1 MVRIGTGPPF
11 DRWIM
16 QIQPILGYFGA
27 ILGLY
32 QPPGPLLDL
41 GPPFYISWI
50 RPWVKRKKWLVD
62 NYHSVYSVVAP
73 EIFMGGIEGE
83 NAFLRGQK
91 IQKFAENGWF
101 FSFFLLTGGGGG
113 QVGAEPLTGGH
124 MPLMPPPLM
133 PPLCILSFVIL
144 STLVDNKGIFIKKK
158 NYFQTKLHISTARA
172 PTSTM
177 TFKSTNF
184 QFEENTSKILNS
196 INVNTDLNFN
206 QLQAVEQTVT
216 FMFFVWSKWSMR
228 EVRHPAQKVFK
239 QWLITIK
246 TVKKTTAG
254 DISLYFSNNTSYN
267 PTIIFSF
274 IMFY

>member
-1 MVRIGTGPPF
+1 
-11 DRWIM
+11 M
-16 QIQPILGYFGA
+16 QIQPILGYFWA

-32 QPPGPLLDL
+32 QPPGSPF
-41 GPPFYISWI
+41 GSRPPFLHILD
-50 RPWVKRKKWLVD
+50 PPLGKKKKWLVD

-91 IQKFAENGWF
+91 IQKFAKNGWF
-101 FSFFLLTGGGGG
+101 FSFFLLTGGG
-113 QVGAEPLTGGH
+113 QVGGGRASDWGAH
-124 MPLMPPPLM
+124 APNAPPLM

-144 STLVDNKGIFIKKK
+144 STLVDNKGIFIKK

-177 TFKSTNF
+177 TFKSTNI
-184 QFEENTSKILNS
+184 QFGKNTSKILNS
-196 INVNTDLNFN
+196 MIVNTDLNFN